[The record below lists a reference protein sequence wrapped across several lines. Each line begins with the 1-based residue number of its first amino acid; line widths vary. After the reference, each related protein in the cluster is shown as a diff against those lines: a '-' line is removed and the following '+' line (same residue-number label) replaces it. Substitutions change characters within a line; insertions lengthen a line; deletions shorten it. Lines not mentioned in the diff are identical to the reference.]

1 MKKINSILVFGFLV
15 LMMSATSLVKDVPV
29 IKWSKMEQL
38 IQAEGDQIRV
48 INFWATWCRP
58 CIAEM
63 PLFEAVNAQEG
74 VEVVFIS
81 LDNAS
86 DVDPRV
92 TGFITKRNIQSQVYL
107 LDEVDY
113 NKWID
118 KVSPEWSGAIPAS
131 LFINQKT
138 GEKVFHEGELKE
150 TELQEIIDKLSNS

>member
-1 MKKINSILVFGFLV
+1 
-15 LMMSATSLVKDVPV
+15 
-29 IKWSKMEQL
+29 
-38 IQAEGDQIRV
+38 
-48 INFWATWCRP
+48 
-58 CIAEM
+58 M
-63 PLFEAVNAQEG
+63 PLFEVVNAQEG